1 VRISKGSRLIR
12 TVDEWFLF
20 APPKGHAEQW
30 RDYRSAKELA
40 RYWTMRTNADAG
52 EPLKR
57 MLLPVFGEVHLES
70 AVAECEIKIDRFR
83 GTHPNRDLVITAR
96 AREGTLCIHIE
107 AKADEPFADLIGP
120 YYDEGKLRAN
130 SKIPSRIDGL
140 IGNVFGGTLSA
151 DRRRLRYQLL
161 HASYAACLDAERS
174 GAKAAIFVV
183 HEFRSLL
190 SNQTKMESNGRDWSA
205 FLSHFPELRSL
216 KFVDGNLY
224 GPVILPP
231 KAAGPRVPLYFGNG
245 ALTFIDRHCFLA
257 AFALPS
263 PIVAIPNNPKHL
275 AASDEA
281 ERLVSAARVD
291 DDSAFELK
299 LRPERLVEF
308 IGQEKAKEQLAIAL
322 EAAKSRGE
330 ALDHVLLFGPPGLGK
345 TTLAT
350 IIANELGVGF
360 QQTSGPAL
368 QIQGDLTAILTNLR
382 ERQVLFL
389 DEIHRLQPVLEE
401 KLYTALEDYKL
412 DIIIGQGPAA
422 RTHVMEIRPFTFVAA
437 TTRPG
442 LLSSPLRSRFGI
454 LLRLEF
460 YTDDELRFVVE
471 RSAEVM
477 GVPIDRDGAA
487 EIAMRSRGTPRI
499 ANRLLRRV
507 RDYAQVRA
515 AGVIDRKTAQAA
527 LALLEVDAHGFD
539 ELDRRLLR
547 TIIEKYDG
555 GPVGLNTLAAALAEE
570 QDALEEV
577 YEPFLI
583 QIGFLD
589 RTPRGRVA
597 TRLAYEHLGIEM
609 PRKYGLF

>member
-1 VRISKGSRLIR
+1 VEL
-12 TVDEWFLF
+12 
-20 APPKGHAEQW
+20 PKKPHPK
-30 RDYRSAKELA
+30 SV
-40 RYWTMRTNADAG
+40 
-52 EPLKR
+52 
-57 MLLPVFGEVHLES
+57 LPVRTPE
-70 AVAECEIKIDRFR
+70 
-83 GTHPNRDLVITAR
+83 
-96 AREGTLCIHIE
+96 
-107 AKADEPFADLIGP
+107 
-120 YYDEGKLRAN
+120 
-130 SKIPSRIDGL
+130 
-140 IGNVFGGTLSA
+140 A
-151 DRRRLRYQLL
+151 DRLV
-161 HASYAACLDAERS
+161 AA
-174 GAKAAIFVV
+174 
-183 HEFRSLL
+183 
-190 SNQTKMESNGRDWSA
+190 T
-205 FLSHFPELRSL
+205 
-216 KFVDGNLY
+216 
-224 GPVILPP
+224 
-231 KAAGPRVPLYFGNG
+231 
-245 ALTFIDRHCFLA
+245 
-257 AFALPS
+257 
-263 PIVAIPNNPKHL
+263 
-275 AASDEA
+275 
-281 ERLVSAARVD
+281 RVD
-291 DDSAFELK
+291 DDQAFELK
-299 LRPERLVEF
+299 LRPTRLAEF
-308 IGQEKAKEQLAIAL
+308 IGQTKAKEQLAIAL
-322 EAAKSRGE
+322 EAARTRGE

-350 IIANELGVGF
+350 IIANELDVGF

-389 DEIHRLQPVLEE
+389 DEVHRLQPVLEE

-460 YTDDELRFVVE
+460 YTDDELRVIVT
-471 RSAEVM
+471 RSAEVI
-477 GVPIDRDGAA
+477 GVPIDQDGAA

-507 RDYAQVRA
+507 RDYAEVRA
-515 AGVIDRKTAQAA
+515 SGRIDRPTAQAA
-527 LALLEVDAHGFD
+527 LSLLEVDAHGFD

-597 TRLAYEHLGIEM
+597 TRLAYEHLNIEL
-609 PRKYGLF
+609 PRKFGLF

>member
-1 VRISKGSRLIR
+1 MDISRNK
-12 TVDEWFLF
+12 TKVDLN
-20 APPKGHAEQW
+20 
-30 RDYRSAKELA
+30 RS
-40 RYWTMRTNADAG
+40 
-52 EPLKR
+52 
-57 MLLPVFGEVHLES
+57 S
-70 AVAECEIKIDRFR
+70 A
-83 GTHPNRDLVITAR
+83 
-96 AREGTLCIHIE
+96 
-107 AKADEPFADLIGP
+107 
-120 YYDEGKLRAN
+120 
-130 SKIPSRIDGL
+130 
-140 IGNVFGGTLSA
+140 
-151 DRRRLRYQLL
+151 
-161 HASYAACLDAERS
+161 
-174 GAKAAIFVV
+174 
-183 HEFRSLL
+183 
-190 SNQTKMESNGRDWSA
+190 
-205 FLSHFPELRSL
+205 
-216 KFVDGNLY
+216 
-224 GPVILPP
+224 
-231 KAAGPRVPLYFGNG
+231 
-245 ALTFIDRHCFLA
+245 
-257 AFALPS
+257 
-263 PIVAIPNNPKHL
+263 
-275 AASDEA
+275 EA

-291 DDSAFELK
+291 EDAVFELK
-299 LRPERLVEF
+299 LRPTRLREF
-308 IGQEKAKEQLAIAL
+308 VGQEKAKEQLAIAL

-350 IIANELGVGF
+350 IIANELEVGY

-412 DIIIGQGPAA
+412 DIMIGQGPAA
-422 RTHVMEIRPFTFVAA
+422 RTHVMDIKPFTFVAA

-515 AGVIDRKTAQAA
+515 QGIIDRPVAQTA
-527 LALLEVDAHGFD
+527 LAMLEVDAHGFD

-609 PRKYGLF
+609 PRKLSLF

>member
-1 VRISKGSRLIR
+1 VEHPKKPHPKSVLPQR
-12 TVDEWFLF
+12 T
-20 APPKGHAEQW
+20 
-30 RDYRSAKELA
+30 
-40 RYWTMRTNADAG
+40 
-52 EPLKR
+52 
-57 MLLPVFGEVHLES
+57 LE
-70 AVAECEIKIDRFR
+70 
-83 GTHPNRDLVITAR
+83 
-96 AREGTLCIHIE
+96 
-107 AKADEPFADLIGP
+107 
-120 YYDEGKLRAN
+120 
-130 SKIPSRIDGL
+130 
-140 IGNVFGGTLSA
+140 A
-151 DRRRLRYQLL
+151 DRLV
-161 HASYAACLDAERS
+161 AA
-174 GAKAAIFVV
+174 
-183 HEFRSLL
+183 
-190 SNQTKMESNGRDWSA
+190 T
-205 FLSHFPELRSL
+205 
-216 KFVDGNLY
+216 
-224 GPVILPP
+224 
-231 KAAGPRVPLYFGNG
+231 
-245 ALTFIDRHCFLA
+245 
-257 AFALPS
+257 
-263 PIVAIPNNPKHL
+263 
-275 AASDEA
+275 
-281 ERLVSAARVD
+281 RVD
-291 DDSAFELK
+291 DDQAFELK
-299 LRPERLVEF
+299 LRPTRLAEF
-308 IGQEKAKEQLAIAL
+308 IGQTKAKEQLAIAL
-322 EAAKSRGE
+322 QAAKSRGE

-350 IIANELGVGF
+350 IIANELDVGF

-389 DEIHRLQPVLEE
+389 DEVHRLQPVLEE

-460 YTDDELRFVVE
+460 YTDDELRIIVT
-471 RSAEVM
+471 RSAEVI
-477 GVPIDRDGAA
+477 GVPIDQDGAA

-507 RDYAQVRA
+507 RDYAEVRA
-515 AGVIDRKTAQAA
+515 SGRIDRPTAQAA
-527 LALLEVDAHGFD
+527 LSLLEVDAHGFD

-597 TRLAYEHLGIEM
+597 TRLAYEHLGIDL
-609 PRKYGLF
+609 PRKFGLF

>member
-1 VRISKGSRLIR
+1 MAIAH
-12 TVDEWFLF
+12 D
-20 APPKGHAEQW
+20 
-30 RDYRSAKELA
+30 
-40 RYWTMRTNADAG
+40 
-52 EPLKR
+52 
-57 MLLPVFGEVHLES
+57 
-70 AVAECEIKIDRFR
+70 
-83 GTHPNRDLVITAR
+83 
-96 AREGTLCIHIE
+96 
-107 AKADEPFADLIGP
+107 
-120 YYDEGKLRAN
+120 N
-130 SKIPSRIDGL
+130 SP
-140 IGNVFGGTLSA
+140 
-151 DRRRLRYQLL
+151 
-161 HASYAACLDAERS
+161 
-174 GAKAAIFVV
+174 
-183 HEFRSLL
+183 
-190 SNQTKMESNGRDWSA
+190 
-205 FLSHFPELRSL
+205 
-216 KFVDGNLY
+216 
-224 GPVILPP
+224 
-231 KAAGPRVPLYFGNG
+231 
-245 ALTFIDRHCFLA
+245 
-257 AFALPS
+257 
-263 PIVAIPNNPKHL
+263 
-275 AASDEA
+275 
-281 ERLVSAARVD
+281 ERLVSASRAEEEQG
-291 DDSAFELK
+291 FELK
-299 LRPERLVEF
+299 LRPRWLREF
-308 IGQEKAKEQLAIAL
+308 IGQTKAKEQLAIAL

-350 IIANELGVGF
+350 IIANDVEVGY
-360 QQTSGPAL
+360 QQSSGPAL

-442 LLSSPLRSRFGI
+442 MLSSPLRSRFGI

-471 RSAEVM
+471 RSAEVL
-477 GVPIDRDGAA
+477 GVPINRDGAA

-507 RDYAQVRA
+507 RDFAQVRA
-515 AGVIDRKTAQAA
+515 AGTIDRPTAQAA
-527 LALLEVDAHGFD
+527 LAMLEVDSHGFD

-570 QDALEEV
+570 QDALGEV

-609 PRKYGLF
+609 PRKLGLF